1 LYKLVYKQATNFFF
15 PISLIITLEVI
26 CTLDNALG
34 EKKKGSKWGDATSK
48 RRPYNIIL
56 MWRVENFTS

>member
-34 EKKKGSKWGDATSK
+34 EKKKRVQSGEMPLLKEGLT
-48 RRPYNIIL
+48 IL
-56 MWRVENFTS
+56 F